1 MELEPFGDEQLKQ
14 ALERRP
20 APRSLKARILAA
32 RAENHV
38 RIRREHQVL
47 WMRIAASLLIVA
59 VLAGAGDI
67 LHRRAEDRRKGEE
80 ARREVFT
87 ALRITNHA
95 LNRVQQKLATRDRT
109 GDQ

>member
-1 MELEPFGDEQLKQ
+1 VELEPFGDEELKQ

-20 APRSLKARILAA
+20 APRSLKARIMAA

-38 RIRREHQVL
+38 RIRREHHVL

-59 VLAGAGDI
+59 LLAGAGDI
-67 LHRRAEDRRKGEE
+67 LHRSAEDRRRGEE
-80 ARREVFT
+80 AKREVFT
-87 ALRITNHA
+87 ALRITNQA

>member
-1 MELEPFGDEQLKQ
+1 VELEPFGDEQLKQ

-20 APRSLKARILAA
+20 APRPLKARILAA

-38 RIRREHQVL
+38 RMRKERQVL
-47 WMRIAASLLIVA
+47 WMRIAASLLLVA
-59 VLAGAGDI
+59 LLAGAGDV
-67 LHRRAEDRRKGEE
+67 LHRRAEDRRRGEE

-95 LNRVQQKLATRDRT
+95 LNRVQQKLAAHDRT
-109 GDQ
+109 GD

>member
-1 MELEPFGDEQLKQ
+1 MELEPFGDEELKQ

-38 RIRREHQVL
+38 RMRRERQAM

-59 VLAGAGDI
+59 ALAGAGDI
-67 LHRRAEDRRKGEE
+67 LHHRAADRRRGEE

-87 ALRITNHA
+87 ALRITNHT
-95 LNRVQQKLATRDRT
+95 LNRVQQKLAARDHT